1 MFAPGRGRAFGS
13 ARTTLSAC
21 SFAVLVLAMPAIAQ
35 QPPAAI
41 EPAPDVAMQSPRV
54 SFYETDWTAAGATL
68 AAAAPAL
75 MPGALALAQLNAA
88 VEKILPKIGTSPV
101 PVLLPFDAAGFLY
114 DQTQGATGDAGKYFS
129 GFGTPTLFFPGPSGY
144 DALFSL
150 RPENFGTLGLVFEK
164 PVDVLM
170 TGSNLLYELDPPAL
184 SDVSPV
190 PELAAD
196 FPDIRRVLLEERLRY
211 TFTRFGVPYVLSI
224 GCNDGAN
231 SAHRL
236 SCHDADKVAVRF
248 LKALAIAGGEPQ
260 AGKPVAAQTIDR
272 PQGVSPEFTYYA
284 PGDLIP
290 GTGSKGQAGRAD
302 PTVYAAIRYPMQTAP
317 SYVNSQSFMNW
328 GDCNLTG
335 RVGLPRAG
343 KTEAYHCR
351 VNSIPLLDDESKN
364 YAYPWRD
371 NFCEHR
377 DYYVGQCPT
386 GLGHQGEDIRPSAC
400 LMRDPDSGRCIPYEH
415 NLVAVRDGML
425 MRNPGDEALYLVVDS
440 LGEHIRFRYLHMN
453 PQLLTASGM
462 VNGRAVNE
470 GEVLGAVDNYQNRQ
484 AGTSYH
490 LHFNEQVFTRD
501 GWVFVSPYMTLVTA
515 YERLIG
521 GRGHVVRDAPVAAA
535 ASMAPADN
543 QPAAPK
549 PAPQTNATSTPA
561 PPPAIV
567 APEKAKSKA
576 KSEAKSEAQPD
587 GEAKTA
593 SAENCET
600 HFVKGHRRRSC
611 EPDGVEAHARRKP
624 AVRSVDR
631 DVSH

>member
-1 MFAPGRGRAFGS
+1 MKAPH
-13 ARTTLSAC
+13 
-21 SFAVLVLAMPAIAQ
+21 I
-35 QPPAAI
+35 
-41 EPAPDVAMQSPRV
+41 
-54 SFYETDWTAAGATL
+54 SFYDADWNAARATL
-68 AAAAPAL
+68 AAVAASTD
-75 MPGALALAQLNAA
+75 ALAQLNTAS
-88 VEKILPKIGTSPV
+88 EKILPRISTSPV
-101 PVLLPFDAAGFLY
+101 PVLLPFDTAAFLQ
-114 DQTQGATGDAGKYFS
+114 DQAQGTSGDASKYFL
-129 GFGTPTLFFPGPSGY
+129 GFGTPALFFPGPSGY

-170 TGSNLLYELDPPAL
+170 TGSILLYDLDPPAL

-196 FPDIRRVLLEERLRY
+196 FPDLRRVLLEERLRY

-248 LKALAIAGGEPQ
+248 LKALAIAGGAPQ
-260 AGKPVAAQTIDR
+260 PGKPVAALTIAR

-290 GTGSKGQAGRAD
+290 GTGTKGHDGRAD

-335 RVGLPRAG
+335 RVGLPRVG

-351 VNSIPLLDDESKN
+351 VNSIPLVEDESKN
-364 YAYPWRD
+364 YTYPWRD

-377 DYYVGQCPT
+377 DYYVGQCPM

-400 LMRDPDSGRCIPYEH
+400 VMRDPDSGRCIPDEH

-425 MRNPGDEALYLVVDS
+425 MRNPGDEALYLIANAP
-440 LGEHIRFRYLHMN
+440 GEHIRFRYLHMN
-453 PQLLTASGM
+453 PQMLTASGM
-462 VNGRAVNE
+462 VNGRVVSQ
-470 GEVLGAVDNYQNRQ
+470 GEVLGAVDDYQNRQ

-501 GWVFVSPYMTLVTA
+501 GWVFINPYMTLVAA

-521 GRGHVVRDAPVAAA
+521 GRGHLVRDAPIAAA
-535 ASMAPADN
+535 ASTTPADS
-543 QPAAPK
+543 QPAALK
-549 PAPQTNATSTPA
+549 PAPQTDATSTPA
-561 PPPAIV
+561 PPPVIA
-567 APEKAKSKA
+567 APEKPES
-576 KSEAKSEAQPD
+576 D

-593 SAENCET
+593 NAEHCET
-600 HFVKGHRRRSC
+600 HVAKGHSWRSC
-611 EPDGVEAHARRKP
+611 EPDGAEARARRRHT
-624 AVRSVDR
+624 VRSVDR

>member
-1 MFAPGRGRAFGS
+1 MFGPGQGRAFAS
-13 ARTTLSAC
+13 ARVALLTCGL
-21 SFAVLVLAMPAIAQ
+21 AVIILTVPAIAQ
-35 QPPAAI
+35 QQAPAI
-41 EPAPDVAMQSPRV
+41 ESAPDVTMHSPHV
-54 SFYETDWTAAGATL
+54 SFYDTDWTAARASL
-68 AAAAPAL
+68 PAAAA
-75 MPGALALAQLNAA
+75 GTDTLAQLDAA
-88 VEKILPKIGTSPV
+88 AGKILPKIGTSPV
-101 PVLLPFDAAGFLY
+101 PVLLPFDTTGFLQ
-114 DQTQGATGDAGKYFS
+114 DQAQGTTGDAGKYFL
-129 GFGTPTLFFPGPSGY
+129 GFGTPALFFPGPSGY

-150 RPENFGTLGLVFEK
+150 RPESFGTLGLVFEK
-164 PVDVLM
+164 PVDVLI
-170 TGSNLLYELDPPAL
+170 TGSDLLYELDPPAL
-184 SDVSPV
+184 PDVSPV

-211 TFTRFGVPYVLSI
+211 TFTRYGVPYVVSI

-236 SCHDADKVAVRF
+236 SCHDADKAATRF
-248 LKALAIAGGEPQ
+248 LKALTIAGGAPQ
-260 AGKPVAAQTIDR
+260 AGKPVAAQTIDP
-272 PQGVSPEFTYYA
+272 PQGVSPEFTYHA
-284 PGDLIP
+284 PGDLIA
-290 GTGSKGQAGRAD
+290 GTGSKGQNGRAD

-335 RVGLPRAG
+335 RVGLPRVG

-351 VNSIPLLDDESKN
+351 VNSIPLVEDESKN

-440 LGEHIRFRYLHMN
+440 PGEHIRFRYLHMN
-453 PQLLTASGM
+453 PQMLTASGM
-462 VNGRAVNE
+462 INGRSVNE
-470 GEVLGAVDNYQNRQ
+470 GEVLGAVDNYQNKQ

-501 GWVFVSPYMTLVTA
+501 GWVFVSPYMTLVAA

-521 GRGHVVRDAPVAAA
+521 GRGHVVRDASVTAA
-535 ASMAPADN
+535 ASTTPADG
-543 QPAAPK
+543 QPAASK
-549 PAPQTNATSTPA
+549 PAPQTDATSTPA
-561 PPPAIV
+561 PPPAIM
-567 APEKAKSKA
+567 APEKPESDA
-576 KSEAKSEAQPD
+576 
-587 GEAKTA
+587 EAKTA
-593 SAENCET
+593 GAENCQT
-600 HFVKGHRRRSC
+600 HVAKGHRWRSC
-611 EPDGVEAHARRKP
+611 EPDGVEAHARRRP

-631 DVSH
+631 NVSH

>member
-1 MFAPGRGRAFGS
+1 MRFASRIKLAVCGL
-13 ARTTLSAC
+13 TVLI
-21 SFAVLVLAMPAIAQ
+21 FATPIVAQ
-35 QPPAAI
+35 PAASTVQ
-41 EPAPDVAMQSPRV
+41 PAPDVEMKGPRI
-54 SFYETDWTAAGATL
+54 SYYDADWNVARATL
-68 AAAAPAL
+68 AAAAIP
-75 MPGALALAQLNAA
+75 PDALAQLNTAS
-88 VEKILPKIGTSPV
+88 EKILPKIGASPV
-101 PVLLPFDAAGFLY
+101 PVLLPFDTAGFLQ
-114 DQTQGATGDAGKYFS
+114 DLAQDTTGDTGKYFL

-170 TGSNLLYELDPPAL
+170 TGSDLLYDLDPPAL

-196 FPDIRRVLLEERLRY
+196 FPDLRRVLLEERLRY
-211 TFTRFGVPYVLSI
+211 TFTRFGVPYVVSI
-224 GCNDGAN
+224 GCNDSAN
-231 SAHRL
+231 STHRL

-248 LKALAIAGGEPQ
+248 LKALAIAGGAPQ
-260 AGKPVAAQTIDR
+260 LGKPVVAQTIAR

-290 GTGSKGQAGRAD
+290 GTGTKGNDGRAD

-335 RVGLPRAG
+335 RIGLPSVG
-343 KTEAYHCR
+343 KTRAYHCR

-377 DYYVGQCPT
+377 DYYVGQCLA

-400 LMRDPDSGRCIPYEH
+400 VMRDPDSGRCIPYEH
-415 NLVAVRDGML
+415 NLVAVRDGIL

-440 LGEHIRFRYLHMN
+440 PGEHIRFRYLHMN
-453 PQLLTASGM
+453 PQMLNASGM
-462 VNGRAVNE
+462 VNGRVVNQ
-470 GEVLGAVDNYQNRQ
+470 GEVLGAVDNYGHSQ

-501 GWVFVSPYMTLVTA
+501 GWVFVSPYMTLVAA

-521 GRGHVVRDAPVAAA
+521 GRGHVVRDAPATAAVV
-535 ASMAPADN
+535 SPPDG
-543 QPAAPK
+543 QPAPPK
-549 PAPQTNATSTPA
+549 PAPQTDATSTPA

-567 APEKAKSKA
+567 APGKPQS
-576 KSEAKSEAQPD
+576 D
-587 GEAKTA
+587 GGAKTD

-600 HFVKGHRRRSC
+600 RIVKGRRRGSC
-611 EPDGVEAHARRKP
+611 EPDGVAAHARSKP